1 MHARVVSLAQIEP
14 ADERAWR
21 RLAAR
26 AIEPNPFYEPDFLLP
41 ACCRLR
47 HGRHAG
53 LMAVEEAGRFHAV
66 LPVPWAALPAV
77 PLPVVTSWRHL
88 YGYLGT
94 PLLAP
99 EQPAEAARCLLT
111 ALRGRAAWPGVMVLE
126 LVGDDGPAAAS
137 LRDAAAWLG
146 LTVQVHARAER
157 AVFRADEESDG
168 GLPANIRRER
178 RAKARQ
184 WRRLCAEG
192 GDPAVVDRSEDMA
205 AAAEFLRVEASG
217 WKGRAGTALA
227 SRRQD
232 ATFYREVAE
241 RFRASGRLRL
251 YALEQGGATLAM
263 QTSLCADHAVF
274 DWKAAYDERFAGY
287 GPGAQLQLRVLQLER
302 GRGAG
307 WIDSC
312 ADPSD
317 GHQSRLVPGRRSI
330 ATLAIGP
337 GGAAGHLVLSL
348 AVALV
353 ELSGKLR
360 GLSLRTLRY
369 QLEGSARTL
378 RRRRAGTVPRRRTGA
393 PLPEQ
398 AVRPGDGRTA
408 GSGDGQA
415 AGSGDG
421 QAARP
426 GDGQAARPGDGRA
439 ARPDCQRGEE
449 RRGCE

>member
-1 MHARVVSLAQIEP
+1 MHARVISLARIKP

-41 ACCRLR
+41 ACRRLR
-47 HGRHAG
+47 HGRQAG
-53 LMAVEEAGRFHAV
+53 LVAVEEAGSFHAV
-66 LPVPWAALPAV
+66 LPVPWAALPGV

-99 EQPAEAARCLLT
+99 EQPAEAARCLLS
-111 ALRGRAAWPGVMVLE
+111 ALRHSAVWPRVMVLE
-126 LVGDDGPAAAS
+126 LVGDDGPAATS
-137 LRDAAAWLG
+137 LHDAAARLG
-146 LTVQVHARAER
+146 LAIQVHGPAER
-157 AVFRADEESDG
+157 AVFRADEGSGDA
-168 GLPANIRRER
+168 LPASIRRER

-192 GDPAVVDRSEDMA
+192 GDPAVVDRSQDTA
-205 AAAEFLRVEASG
+205 APAEFLRVEASG

-227 SRRQD
+227 SRPQD
-232 ATFYREVAE
+232 AAFYREVAE
-241 RFRASGRLRL
+241 RFQASGRLRL

-263 QTSLCADHAVF
+263 QTSLRADHAVF
-274 DWKAAYDERFAGY
+274 DWKAAYDERFAGF
-287 GPGAQLQLRVLQLER
+287 GPGAQLQLRVLELER
-302 GRGAG
+302 GRGAD

-337 GGAAGHLVLSL
+337 GGAAGHLVLPL
-348 AVALV
+348 AVAVV

-369 QLEGSARTL
+369 RLEGSAGTL
-378 RRRRAGTVPRRRTGA
+378 RHRLAATLLRPGTDTRLPRRKRDGTAAGA
-393 PLPEQ
+393 
-398 AVRPGDGRTA
+398 
-408 GSGDGQA
+408 GDGQA
-415 AGSGDG
+415 APQERDG
-421 QAARP
+421 QAARQERAP
-426 GDGQAARPGDGRA
+426 GKE
-439 ARPDCQRGEE
+439 QRT
-449 RRGCE
+449 CT

>member
-1 MHARVVSLAQIEP
+1 MHARVISVTEITP

-26 AIEPNPFYEPDFLLP
+26 AIEPNPFYEPDFLMP
-41 ACCRLR
+41 ACRRLR
-47 HGRHAG
+47 HGRQAG
-53 LMAVEEAGRFHAV
+53 LVVVEEAGHFHAV
-66 LPVPWAALPAV
+66 LPVPWAAWPAV

-99 EQPAEAARCLLT
+99 EQPAQAARCLLT

-137 LRDAAAWLG
+137 LRDAAARLG
-146 LTVQVHARAER
+146 LAVQVHAPAER
-157 AVFRADEESDG
+157 AVFRADEESAG
-168 GLPANIRRER
+168 ALPASIRRER

-184 WRRLCAEG
+184 WRRMCAEG
-192 GDPAVVDRSEDMA
+192 GNPAVVDRSADKA

-227 SRRQD
+227 SRAED
-232 ATFYREVAE
+232 AAFYREVAE

-287 GPGAQLQLRVLQLER
+287 GPGAQLQLQVLELER

-337 GGAAGHLVLSL
+337 GGAAGHRMLPL

-353 ELSGKLR
+353 ELTGKLR

-369 QLEGSARTL
+369 RLDGAAATLLRGRSALSRRVQREDERARGKEL
-378 RRRRAGTVPRRRTGA
+378 R
-393 PLPEQ
+393 Q
-398 AVRPGDGRTA
+398 
-408 GSGDGQA
+408 
-415 AGSGDG
+415 
-421 QAARP
+421 
-426 GDGQAARPGDGRA
+426 
-439 ARPDCQRGEE
+439 
-449 RRGCE
+449 CE

>member
-1 MHARVVSLAQIEP
+1 MHARIIPLAQLNP

-41 ACCRLR
+41 ACRRLR
-47 HGRHAG
+47 HGRQAG
-53 LMAVEEAGRFHAV
+53 LVAVEEAGRFQAV
-66 LPVPWAALPAV
+66 LPVPWAAWPAV

-99 EQPAEAARCLLT
+99 EQPAGAARCLLS
-111 ALRGRAAWPGVMVLE
+111 ALRGRASWPGVLVLE
-126 LVGDDGPAAAS
+126 LIGDGGPAAAA
-137 LRDAAAWLG
+137 LRAAAAGLG
-146 LTVQVHARAER
+146 LTVRVHGRAER
-157 AVFRADEESDG
+157 AVFRAAEDG
-168 GLPANIRRER
+168 GSGLPASVRRER

-184 WRRLCAEG
+184 WQRLCAERG
-192 GDPAVVDRSEDMA
+192 APAVVDRSQDSA
-205 AAAEFLRVEASG
+205 AAADFLRIEASG

-227 SRRQD
+227 SRSQD
-232 ATFYREVAE
+232 AAFYREVAE

-287 GPGAQLQLRVLQLER
+287 GPGAQLQLRVVELER

-312 ADPSD
+312 ADPCDS
-317 GHQSRLVPGRRSI
+317 HQSRLVSGRRSI

-337 GGAAGHLVLSL
+337 GGPAGRLAIPL

-360 GLSLRTLRY
+360 GLSLRTVRHRLA
-369 QLEGSARTL
+369 GSARM
-378 RRRRAGTVPRRRTGA
+378 PRTGDRRTG
-393 PLPEQ
+393 
-398 AVRPGDGRTA
+398 
-408 GSGDGQA
+408 
-415 AGSGDG
+415 
-421 QAARP
+421 
-426 GDGQAARPGDGRA
+426 
-439 ARPDCQRGEE
+439 RPDRARGEKQP
-449 RRGCE
+449 RCE